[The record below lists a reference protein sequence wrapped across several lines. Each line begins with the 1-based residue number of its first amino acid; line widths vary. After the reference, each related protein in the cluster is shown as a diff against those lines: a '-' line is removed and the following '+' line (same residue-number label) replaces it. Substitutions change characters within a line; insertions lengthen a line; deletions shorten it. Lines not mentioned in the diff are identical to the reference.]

1 VAVAEEDPGTRRYR
15 EDVARRV
22 FCSVAAM
29 MAQRGLS
36 CTVEQVQ
43 EIDELLVLE
52 WERQLDRAPALR
64 LVR

>member
-1 VAVAEEDPGTRRYR
+1 MERETRRYR

-29 MAQRGLS
+29 MAVRGHAM
-36 CTVEQVQ
+36 TVEQVQ